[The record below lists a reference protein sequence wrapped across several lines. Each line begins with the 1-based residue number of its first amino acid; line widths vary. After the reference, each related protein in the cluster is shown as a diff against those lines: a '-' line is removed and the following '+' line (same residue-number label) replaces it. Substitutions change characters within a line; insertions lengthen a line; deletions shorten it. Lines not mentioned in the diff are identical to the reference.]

1 MGPAPRSS
9 EVTRRERP
17 GPPGGAAVPGQVRT
31 WAPGPRQEVG
41 LGRSTEWGRV
51 REGSGRR
58 RHGTGLGADEG
69 PEEGRAKRDP
79 RAWIW
84 SGVAWGG
91 AAHSGR
97 SRPPSRP
104 VLPGALPTAL
114 PSDPTCRRNRGAVIA
129 AARDPR
135 VRLVLALCPWQPG
148 RSLPVSTRGAGPGG
162 NPQVTNIQVT
172 FPGRS
177 PSSAG
182 MGARSRHSPGGRNT
196 SAWRR
201 PGGHCSPTPSPGESS
216 LPLPFSV
223 CLVRQTQG

>member
-1 MGPAPRSS
+1 MWALPRGALRSPEENAQVHLVGQQSPGRCGHGHQGPWR
-9 EVTRRERP
+9 
-17 GPPGGAAVPGQVRT
+17 
-31 WAPGPRQEVG
+31 EVG
-41 LGRSTEWGRV
+41 LGRSTGWGRV

-69 PEEGRAKRDP
+69 PEEGGAKRAP

-84 SGVAWGG
+84 SGGACGG

-97 SRPPSRP
+97 SRAPSRP

-135 VRLVLALCPWQPG
+135 VRLVLALCSGWPG

-162 NPQVTNIQVT
+162 NPQVT
-172 FPGRS
+172 S
-177 PSSAG
+177 K
-182 MGARSRHSPGGRNT
+182 
-196 SAWRR
+196 
-201 PGGHCSPTPSPGESS
+201 
-216 LPLPFSV
+216 
-223 CLVRQTQG
+223 